1 MRKTGAGK
9 NVQLLSQA
17 EQILSSYADRRGSQE
32 FVFPFLDRYI
42 RDPEWDLSRT
52 EDLDNAINN
61 RNSVVN
67 NRLGD
72 IAEELGISKSLTTHV
87 ARHSAANRMAADGWT
102 LQEIQS
108 ALGHSDVTVT
118 QEYIRTLRDDELDDK
133 HREMF

>member
-1 MRKTGAGK
+1 
-9 NVQLLSQA
+9 
-17 EQILSSYADRRGSQE
+17 
-32 FVFPFLDRYI
+32 
-42 RDPEWDLSRT
+42 
-52 EDLDNAINN
+52 
-61 RNSVVN
+61 VVN

-72 IAEELGISKSLTTHV
+72 IAEKVGISKSLTTHV

-133 HREMF
+133 HRKMF